1 MNNMED
7 LVGMVA
13 AMPGIET
20 LITSGVAFQHFD
32 LRPDANDQLRSEWPK
47 TNPNL
52 SQDLIDRLEHIRK
65 NAPMLMLGEL
75 IPEEGGQI

>member
-1 MNNMED
+1 MNSMEGLLD
-7 LVGMVA
+7 MVA
-13 AMPGIET
+13 AMPGVET
-20 LITSGVAFQHFD
+20 LITSGVAFQNID
-32 LRPDANDQLRSEWPK
+32 LRPDVNDQLRSEWPK

-65 NAPMLMLGEL
+65 YAPMLMLGEL